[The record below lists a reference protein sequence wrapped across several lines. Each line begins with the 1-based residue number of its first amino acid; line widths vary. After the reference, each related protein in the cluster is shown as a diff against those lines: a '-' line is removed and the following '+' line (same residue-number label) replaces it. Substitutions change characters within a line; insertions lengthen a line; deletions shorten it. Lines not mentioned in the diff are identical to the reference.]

1 MATKHEAEESNMAP
15 SLQSV
20 EISDLLKAILDE
32 LKSIRC
38 ELNRQDEQIRLVSQ
52 SVPISQGHMRKER
65 EDPVSRLDR
74 SCHIYTDDIR
84 GLQGSS
90 VLVPAL
96 TDHYLSLSIEM
107 REGPV
112 LKEAIHRYN
121 NNCVPPYEHIG
132 EPEKPLEAHENILF
146 KGRWSSVLSNFPLIP
161 NDNRLLFS
169 FQDSELNLMSVADVD
184 QLLAQLF
191 MFRETSLSVSDHFDT
206 GLCNMYQ
213 FMGETQGSEFRQ
225 KLPDTLSQSHTNWQ
239 MVPLPPVD
247 VAPWRRVMYV
257 MSLYY

>member
-1 MATKHEAEESNMAP
+1 MAP

-52 SVPISQGHMRKER
+52 SVPISQRDMRKER

-74 SCHIYTDDIR
+74 SCHRCTDDIR

-96 TDHYLSLSIEM
+96 TDPHLSLSIEM

-112 LKEAIHRYN
+112 LKEAIRRYN
-121 NNCVPPYEHIG
+121 NNCVLPYEHIG
-132 EPEKPLEAHENILF
+132 EPEKPLEAHENILC

-191 MFRETSLSVSDHFDT
+191 MFRETSLSVSDYFDT

-213 FMGETQGSEFRQ
+213 FMGETQGSEFQQ